1 MTQQVKLSY
10 FLGTELEEDFSNFDL
25 TEIQKVLSK
34 LQDID
39 AIDLAHAELLQQQAL
54 RGADIITEYL
64 GKIVKTVG
72 YLETKVNST
81 KNKVS
86 LDYQAPDGART
97 TTDMKIWA
105 SGASSEVE
113 MVSIALAKAKAS
125 KVVLEKKYDLL
136 IRSHHHY
143 KDIAMGLRKTILGYP
158 TSTSKVPEGYE

>member
-64 GKIVKTVG
+64 GKIVKTNIDP
-72 YLETKVNST
+72 K
-81 KNKVS
+81 
-86 LDYQAPDGART
+86 YQ
-97 TTDMKIWA
+97 
-105 SGASSEVE
+105 
-113 MVSIALAKAKAS
+113 
-125 KVVLEKKYDLL
+125 
-136 IRSHHHY
+136 
-143 KDIAMGLRKTILGYP
+143 
-158 TSTSKVPEGYE
+158 